1 MKALL
6 FGGRVIKME
15 GRNMFQVDLNCDL
28 GESFGR
34 YKLGEQEEILK
45 YVTSANIACGFHS
58 GDPSVMRETVKMAVA
73 NGVKIGAHPGLP
85 DLNGFGRR
93 EMAITPQEG
102 YDMVVY
108 QIGALQGFLM
118 TFNEKMQHVK
128 PHGALYNMAAKD
140 RKLAE
145 AIAQAVYD
153 VSPSL
158 ILFGLAGS
166 ELTKA
171 GEKIG
176 LRTAHEVFADR
187 TYQADGSLTSRSQM
201 DALITDQEQSVAQI
215 VKMVTEG
222 KVLSQQKTEVSLRAD
237 TICIHG
243 DGAHALA
250 FAKYINETLD
260 KNNITVDAISNLE
273 VYYGR

>member
-1 MKALL
+1 
-6 FGGRVIKME
+6 
-15 GRNMFQVDLNCDL
+15 MFTVDLNCDL

-34 YKLGEQEEILK
+34 YKLAEQKEILK
-45 YVTSANIACGFHS
+45 YVTSANIACGFHA
-58 GDPSVMRETVKMAVA
+58 GDPSVMSETVKLAIE
-73 NGVKIGAHPGLP
+73 NQVKIGAHPGLP

-93 EMAITPQEG
+93 EMKISQQEA

-108 QIGALQGFLM
+108 QIGALQGFLS
-118 TFNEKMQHVK
+118 TCNEKMQHVK

-140 RKLAE
+140 AKLAE

-171 GEKIG
+171 GEKLG
-176 LRTAHEVFADR
+176 LRTAHEVFSDR
-187 TYQADGSLTSRSQM
+187 TYQSDGTLTSRSQP
-201 DALITDQEQSVAQI
+201 DALIKDKEQSVAQV

-222 KVLSQQKTEVSLRAD
+222 KVTSQQKTQVSLKAD
-237 TICIHG
+237 TVCIHG
-243 DGAHALA
+243 DGEHALA
-250 FAKYINETLD
+250 FAKYIKETLEQ
-260 KNNITVDAISNLE
+260 NNITVTSII
-273 VYYGR
+273 